1 MKRQSQH
8 TLLLT
13 DKGQENN
20 ETLEAQLMRALQ
32 EREEQ
37 ESILASIPSILITV
51 DEHDRVTHWN
61 PAAEKTFGIPS
72 SQALGQRLQQ
82 CPIQWD
88 WQPVIQG
95 ITACRKKCAPVK
107 LDDLR
112 YTRIDGHE
120 GIIGITLNPLGNSA
134 EANGRVLLL
143 GADITERRLMERQ
156 FAQALKMESIGRLAA
171 GIAHEINTPTQ
182 YVGDNIRFLQEAM
195 RDLIDLLRRFQH
207 LLECTKRGTVSA
219 EQITELEQAID
230 IADLEY
236 LLEEIPKAITQSLEG
251 VDRVAKIVRAMKEF
265 SHPGAAE
272 MTSVDLNHALEST
285 ITVARNEWKYVADMV
300 TDFDPNLPPVPCL
313 PGDINQVFLNI
324 IVNAA
329 HAIADVVGD
338 GSRGKGTITVSTRA
352 LGDWVEVRISDTGT
366 GIPEAIRSKIF
377 DPFFTTKQIGRG
389 TGQGLAYVHSV
400 VVEKHKGI
408 ITFETEEGKGTTFII
423 RLPLHQEQDAK
434 EEAA

>member
-1 MKRQSQH
+1 ME
-8 TLLLT
+8 
-13 DKGQENN
+13 QENLHAVARGHGN
-20 ETLEAQLMRALQ
+20 NKTVESLLMRLYE

-37 ESILASIPSILITV
+37 ESILASIPSILITI
-51 DEHDRVTHWN
+51 DEQDRITHWN
-61 PAAEKTFGIPS
+61 SVAESTFGIPS
-72 SQALGQRLQQ
+72 SQALCQPLSQ
-82 CPIQWD
+82 CAIQWD
-88 WQPVIQG
+88 WQSVFQG
-95 ITACRKKCAPVK
+95 IASCRQKHVPVR

-112 YTRIDGHE
+112 YTRPDGRE
-120 GIIGITLNPLGNSA
+120 GILGITVNPLGRNV
-134 EANGRVLLL
+134 EERGRILLL

-182 YVGDNIRFLQEAM
+182 YVGDNLRFLQDAM
-195 RDLIDLLRRFQH
+195 SDLLKLLQRFQSM
-207 LLECTKRGTVSA
+207 LECAKRGAMSA
-219 EQITELEQAID
+219 EQIAEMEQAVED
-230 IADLEY
+230 ADLEY
-236 LLEEIPKAITQSLEG
+236 LLDEIPKAIAQSLEG

-265 SHPGAAE
+265 SHPGPAE
-272 MTSVDLNHALEST
+272 MTTVDLNHALEST
-285 ITVARNEWKYVADMV
+285 ITVARNEWKYVADVV
-300 TDFDPNLPPVPCL
+300 TDLDPNLPPVPCL
-313 PGDINQVFLNI
+313 PGEMNQVFLNI

-338 GSRGKGTITVSTRA
+338 GSHGKGTITVSTRA
-352 LGDWVEVRISDTGT
+352 LGDWAEICISDTGT

>member
-1 MKRQSQH
+1 MEVQSQH
-8 TLLLT
+8 NVSFSNRS
-13 DKGQENN
+13 KKNN
-20 ETLEAQLMRALQ
+20 VSREARMLRVSQ

-37 ESILASIPSILITV
+37 ERILASIPSILITI

-61 PAAEKTFGIPS
+61 PAAESIFGIPA
-72 SQALGQRLQQ
+72 SQALGRPLQQ

-88 WQPVIQG
+88 WQPIIQG
-95 ITACRKKCAPVK
+95 ISTCRGKHAPVK

-112 YTRIDGHE
+112 YTRPDGHE
-120 GIIGITLNPLGNSA
+120 GIIGITLNPLGDGT
-134 EANGRVLLL
+134 EASGRVLLL

-182 YVGDNIRFLQEAM
+182 YVGDNIRFLQDAM
-195 RDLIDLLRRFQH
+195 RDLMDLLQRFRDM
-207 LLECTKRGTVSA
+207 LECAKRGAVSA
-219 EQITELEQAID
+219 EQIAELEQAIED
-230 IADLEY
+230 ADLEY
-236 LLEEIPKAITQSLEG
+236 LLEEIPKAIAQSLEG
-251 VDRVAKIVRAMKEF
+251 VDSVAKIVRAMKEF

-272 MTSVDLNHALEST
+272 MTSIDLNHALEST

-338 GSRGKGTITVSTRA
+338 GSKGKGTITVSTRA

-389 TGQGLAYVHSV
+389 TGQGLAYAHSV

-423 RLPLHQEQDAK
+423 RLPLHQEERV
-434 EEAA
+434 EEAAA